1 MGFTD
6 LDDWATVGGA
16 IFGGIPGA
24 LIGRG
29 ATNEGFR
36 DQLGNFGKS
45 ILGGDET
52 EETIRRRKLLEE
64 QAQRSSDFA
73 GRGEIEFGKLG
84 NESQG
89 VRDRLSRLASGQDSI
104 SQMQLNQARQANL
117 NAQRSL
123 ASSAGPGNAAMAARN
138 AALNM
143 GRANYGMSGQQALAG
158 IQERN
163 SANEAL
169 GAMLAQQRQME
180 LQASLQGRQ
189 NAMQGYGV
197 QKPDEREKGYMQEI
211 GQVAQI
217 ASKFL

>member
-6 LDDWATVGGA
+6 LEDWATVGG
-16 IFGGIPGA
+16 FLVGGGPGA

-29 ATNEGFR
+29 ATDEGFR
-36 DQLGNFGKS
+36 NDVGDFAKK

-52 EETIRRRKLLEE
+52 EESLRRKKLLEE
-64 QAQRSSDFA
+64 QALKSSDFA
-73 GRGEIEFGKLG
+73 GRADIEFGKLG

-89 VRDRLSRLASGQDSI
+89 VRDRLSRLAGGQDSI
-104 SQMQLNQARQANL
+104 SQMQLNQARQGNL

-143 GRANYGMSGQQALAG
+143 GRANYGMAGQQAMAG
-158 IQERN
+158 IAERN
-163 SANEAL
+163 AANQAL
-169 GAMLAQQRQME
+169 GQMLAQQRQME

-189 NAMQGYGV
+189 NAMQGYGLG
-197 QKPDEREKGYMQEI
+197 KPDDKEKGYLEPIVQA
-211 GQVAQI
+211 GLTA
-217 ASKFL
+217 AKFL